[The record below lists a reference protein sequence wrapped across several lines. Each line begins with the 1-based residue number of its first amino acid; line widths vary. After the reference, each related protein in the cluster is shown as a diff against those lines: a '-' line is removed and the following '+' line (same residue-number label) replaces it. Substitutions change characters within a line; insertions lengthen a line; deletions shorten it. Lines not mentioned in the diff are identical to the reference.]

1 MAKPH
6 PVRNGRILMTDTPS
20 KDGEK
25 LVFPGEVIGS
35 TEEYMP
41 GSGVFEDSG
50 SIKASQVGRVS
61 VDKRSRR
68 ISVEPATSSP
78 VVLKEGDVAIGE
90 IYELRNSM
98 AVVTLH
104 YKEGNERPIS
114 SNSLGTL
121 YISKISPD
129 YIDNIRD
136 AFYIGDVVRARVI
149 QAQPSVQLDCADR
162 EMGVILA
169 DCPACNVALDDQ
181 KNSAKCPKCGLVLN
195 KKLSSEYRKMS
206 L

>member
-1 MAKPH
+1 
-6 PVRNGRILMTDTPS
+6 MTDTPS
-20 KDGEK
+20 KDGDK

-50 SIKASQVGRVS
+50 TIKASQVGRVT

-68 ISVEPATSSP
+68 ISVEPATSTP
-78 VVLKEGDVAIGE
+78 VVLKEGDIAIGE

-98 AVVTLH
+98 AVVTLL
-104 YKEGNERPIS
+104 YKDGNERPIS
-114 SNSLGTL
+114 SNTLGTL

-129 YIDNIRD
+129 YLENIRD

-149 QAQPSVQLDCADR
+149 QAMPSVQLDCADR
-162 EMGVILA
+162 DMGVILA
-169 DCPACNVALDDQ
+169 KCPACNVPLDSQ
-181 KNSAKCPKCGLVLN
+181 KTAAKCPKCDLTLS

>member
-1 MAKPH
+1 
-6 PVRNGRILMTDTPS
+6 MTDTPS
-20 KDGEK
+20 KDGDK

-50 SIKASQVGRVS
+50 AIKASRVGRVT
-61 VDKRSRR
+61 VDGRSRR
-68 ISVEPATSSP
+68 ISVEPATSTP

-98 AVVTLH
+98 AVVTLL
-104 YKEGNERPIS
+104 YKDGNERPIS
-114 SNSLGTL
+114 SNTLGTL

-129 YIDNIRD
+129 YLENIRD

-149 QAQPSVQLDCADR
+149 QAKPSVQLDCADKD
-162 EMGVILA
+162 MGVILA
-169 DCPACNVALDDQ
+169 NCPACNVPLDYQ
-181 KNSAKCPKCGLVLN
+181 RTTAKCPKCGLALS